1 MTGWQKKINGF
12 FKVNYFY
19 KLRRNNC
26 IKKEGRQFKF
36 QLSNTDRKRKMPP
49 VTVKKREA
57 DEKRWLQKRRE
68 RQREIVYSNMVRK
81 NPIEQ

>member
-12 FKVNYFY
+12 LKVNYFY
-19 KLRRNNC
+19 KLRRNNS

-49 VTVKKREA
+49 VTVKKRERPMKE
-57 DEKRWLQKRRE
+57 DSYGKEGRDREK
-68 RQREIVYSNMVRK
+68 
-81 NPIEQ
+81 

>member
-12 FKVNYFY
+12 LKVNYFY

-36 QLSNTDRKRKMPP
+36 QVSNTDRKRKNAPSYS
-49 VTVKKREA
+49 KE
-57 DEKRWLQKRRE
+57 E
-68 RQREIVYSNMVRK
+68 RDR
-81 NPIEQ
+81 